1 MGKDHILLYSD
12 CSPTWSKEP
21 PQNSSWPPL
30 LWPDQQLNPHSSSC
44 VFAQTTRTFQ
54 LWILFHLFYKNKK
67 TNKETRWAKEGCVG
81 GSLYIRNPNWAI
93 SNLWGLALLF
103 FLFFFS
109 FVFQDKLFQ
118 TLFCYF
124 SVMCYIQT
132 FSCMDV
138 CFSRSPPVIFPFF
151 LPLSPAHQS
160 PSFLIHFPF
169 HFPVLYTY
177 DSRYLLKLGLTNQR
191 KHDYLFFRDW
201 LHYYSKA
208 FYELLTM
215 ELMTMKWAS
224 RSILRS
230 NIRYWK

>member
-103 FLFFFS
+103 FLFF
-109 FVFQDKLFQ
+109 LF
-118 TLFCYF
+118 FCI
-124 SVMCYIQT
+124 SRQT
-132 FSCMDV
+132 FSNFVLLFFCNVLHTDIFMHGCMFQQISPSNLSFFPSSLS
-138 CFSRSPPVIFPFF
+138 CPPVSFIPNTVP
-151 LPLSPAHQS
+151 LPLSCPLHIWFEVSAEIRTHKS
-160 PSFLIHFPF
+160 EETWLFVFPR
-169 HFPVLYTY
+169 LA
-177 DSRYLLKLGLTNQR
+177 SLL
-191 KHDYLFFRDW
+191 
-201 LHYYSKA
+201 
-208 FYELLTM
+208 
-215 ELMTMKWAS
+215 
-224 RSILRS
+224 
-230 NIRYWK
+230 